1 MNIIREQ
8 RADVIQT
15 RNAAQ
20 SRLRYILETQNKA
33 STQLILK
40 EPLAGDLDFSILP
53 EFGMSNVTE
62 IRIGSG
68 EITNIIGLPTSLQ
81 TFFCEFNLL
90 TELENLPPK
99 LRVLEIPHNYLVSI
113 DVSKLGQLETLNL
126 SDNKITELKNLPGS
140 ITELACDGNELAK
153 LDLQN
158 VPNLKKLNISNNKI
172 TLVENMPEGIFEFKM
187 ENTPTIEFRASSV
200 GEVLA
205 TTMKTNEDADAATQS
220 RTYDDSLREYFRLKT
235 KYENK
240 VYAARKKVFERAPNK
255 RTGKLAV
262 AAVKPQCIK
271 CGRPVGSLFFR
282 EKNRYVASC
291 GDTQAP
297 CSLNI
302 QLFAGRILPLSYML
316 YLFKE
321 DTEDMKD
328 TIIRQKLDT
337 LFNYISE
344 DRSVELFKKELEAYT
359 QNSKEFKAL
368 LDLYTDLY
376 ESEHKR
382 EQINKKNGEIFVL
395 NEKIQALLAEY
406 EKTENREVLMT
417 AMVMQVK
424 ELGPEVRNL
433 RILENE
439 VTEVGVGD
447 KEGEYRLCQYPI
459 ALSKL
464 DYSFGEPPR
473 IIKFSV

>member
-8 RADVIQT
+8 RTDVIQT
-15 RNAAQ
+15 RNTAQ
-20 SRLRYILETQNKA
+20 TRLHYILETQNKA
-33 STQLILK
+33 STKLILN

-68 EITNIIGLPTSLQ
+68 EITNIIGLPASLQ
-81 TFFCEFNLL
+81 TFFCENNLL
-90 TELENLPPK
+90 TELENLPTK

-113 DVSKLGQLETLNL
+113 DVSKLGQLDTLVL
-126 SDNKITELKNLPGS
+126 SDNKITDLKNLPAS
-140 ITELACDGNELAK
+140 ITELVCNGNELVK
-153 LDLQN
+153 LDLQS
-158 VPNLKKLNISNNKI
+158 VPHLKKLNISNNKI
-172 TLVENMPEGIFEFKM
+172 TLIENMPEGIFEFNM
-187 ENTPTIEFRASSV
+187 ENTPTIEFRTSSV
-200 GEVLA
+200 AEVIHK
-205 TTMKTNEDADAATQS
+205 TMKTNEDTDAATQS
-220 RTYDDSLREYFRLKT
+220 RTYDDALREYFRLKT

-271 CGRPVGSLFFR
+271 CGRPVGSLFFH

-291 GDTQAP
+291 GDAQAP

-302 QLFAGRILPLSYML
+302 QLFAGRIVPLSYML

-321 DTEDMKD
+321 DAENMKD

-337 LFNYISE
+337 LFNYVSE
-344 DRSVELFKKELEAYT
+344 ERSVELFKKELEAYT
-359 QNSKEFKAL
+359 ENSKAFKEL
-368 LDLYTDLY
+368 LDSHTELY
-376 ESEHKR
+376 ESDHKR

-406 EKTENREVLMT
+406 EKTGNREILIT

-433 RILENE
+433 RMLENE
-439 VTEVGVGD
+439 VTEVGEGD
-447 KEGEYRLCQYPI
+447 KEGEYRLCQYPV

-473 IIKFSV
+473 VIKFSV